1 MMGGGAVLRPTPGSG
16 AHATGRAGA
25 EETRVFGAPDQV
37 VPSFRRGLVGRGTNE
52 PPPARGPT
60 MTQHRSFKQ
69 LVRARMAR
77 TGERYTTARA
87 VLLAGRDRDS
97 GPDGTTSRPVLA
109 TSDERVRERTGR
121 GWEEWF
127 DLLDDAGLR
136 ERPHREVAR
145 WLAAERGLDPLA
157 WGVQAVVGSYDRARR
172 GRQVGQHDD
181 GFSVSVQRTV
191 AGSPEAVFGLVDDD
205 GARTRW
211 LPDLALTPRTTT
223 APRRARFDADDG
235 TRVHVTLDPKD
246 GGRCTVTV
254 AQLRLPDAAAADA
267 ARTAWRGRLD
277 TLRDLVA
284 GGAR

>member
-1 MMGGGAVLRPTPGSG
+1 
-16 AHATGRAGA
+16 
-25 EETRVFGAPDQV
+25 
-37 VPSFRRGLVGRGTNE
+37 
-52 PPPARGPT
+52 

-87 VLLAGRDRDS
+87 VLLAARDRDA
-97 GPDGTTSRPVLA
+97 GPDGATSRPVLA

-127 DLLDDAGLR
+127 DLLDDAGMR

-191 AGSPEAVFGLVDDD
+191 AGAPEAVFALVDDAA
-205 GARTRW
+205 ARAGW
-211 LPDLALTPRTTT
+211 LPDLALTTRTST
-223 APRRARFDADDG
+223 APSRVRFDAADG
-235 TRVHVTLDPKD
+235 TRVHITLDPKGD
-246 GGRCTVTV
+246 GRCTVTV
-254 AQLRLPDAAAADA
+254 AQVRLADA
-267 ARTAWRGRLD
+267 VAAEAAKVAWRGRLD
-277 TLRDLVA
+277 ALRDLLV

>member
-1 MMGGGAVLRPTPGSG
+1 
-16 AHATGRAGA
+16 
-25 EETRVFGAPDQV
+25 
-37 VPSFRRGLVGRGTNE
+37 
-52 PPPARGPT
+52 

-87 VLLAGRDRDS
+87 VLLAAHDRDT
-97 GPDGTTSRPVLA
+97 GPDGTTSGPVLA

-127 DLLDDAGLR
+127 DLLDDAGMR
-136 ERPHREVAR
+136 QRPHREVAR

-191 AGSPEAVFGLVDDD
+191 GGSPDAVFALVGDDH
-205 GARTRW
+205 ARTAW
-211 LPDLALTPRTTT
+211 LPDLALTTRTSTP
-223 APRRARFDADDG
+223 PRRARFDAADG
-235 TRVHVTLDPKD
+235 TRVHVAIDPRD
-246 GGRCTVTV
+246 DGRCTVTV
-254 AQLRLPDAAAADA
+254 AQVRLVDAAAADA

-277 TLRDLVA
+277 VLRDLVE